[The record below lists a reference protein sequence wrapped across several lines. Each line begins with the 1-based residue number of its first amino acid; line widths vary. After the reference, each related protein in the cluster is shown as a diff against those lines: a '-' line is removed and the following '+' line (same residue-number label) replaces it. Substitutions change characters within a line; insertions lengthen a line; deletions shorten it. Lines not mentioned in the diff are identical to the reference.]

1 MIANPILANKS
12 RLSGARPGSLV
23 LLVRDRKVGVPS
35 HKKNSRL
42 LAKSQLRPEILHLP
56 RKIELD

>member
-35 HKKNSRL
+35 HKKTPTGLPKASYGQN
-42 LAKSQLRPEILHLP
+42 LASA
-56 RKIELD
+56 